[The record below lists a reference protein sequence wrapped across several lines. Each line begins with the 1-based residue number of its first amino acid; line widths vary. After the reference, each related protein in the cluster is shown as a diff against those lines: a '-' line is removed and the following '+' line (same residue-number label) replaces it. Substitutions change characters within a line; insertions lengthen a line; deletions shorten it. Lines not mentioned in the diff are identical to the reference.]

1 MVASGLRYVRAML
14 LVGALVPLSRAAA
27 SEPEQRTPAAPGAD
41 GAGALGQG
49 SRASPQ
55 AEAGQE
61 HCAAISEAS
70 ASAWLRAQELFER
83 AQAEVEAERFRA
95 AVPLL
100 EQAYALVPLPELLY
114 NLAAVHAEL
123 GECAPMR
130 QYAQRYLEQC
140 PAGRRIGDVL
150 VWLDSSRAACGA
162 ASNTGAQSGSGR
174 AAAPGL
180 SVSPETAQPTRG
192 GPSPL
197 AAPSDAKLA
206 RAELGGARAVDSGV
220 TPREIAGWSLL
231 GAGALALGGS
241 VGLALSAEG
250 IEREM
255 ARLRGVS
262 VAEWERYEARG
273 ESRARFAWVLG
284 AASAAAVGAGL
295 WLSLGGSET
304 EAAAV
309 AVDPSGAS
317 VTYRALF

>member
-1 MVASGLRYVRAML
+1 MVASGLRYVRAMV

-27 SEPEQRTPAAPGAD
+27 SEPEQRAPGAD
-41 GAGALGQG
+41 GAGVLGQG

-61 HCAAISEAS
+61 HCAASSEAS
-70 ASAWLRAQELFER
+70 PSAWLRAQELFER
-83 AQAEVEAERFRA
+83 AQAEVEAERFRD

-123 GECAPMR
+123 GECGPMR

-162 ASNTGAQSGSGR
+162 ASNTGAQSGAGR

-180 SVSPETAQPTRG
+180 SVSPETAQPAPG
-192 GPSPL
+192 GPSAL

-206 RAELGGARAVDSGV
+206 RAELVGGARAVDSGV

-295 WLSLGGSET
+295 WLSLGGSDT

-309 AVDPSGAS
+309 AVDPSGAAVS
-317 VTYRALF
+317 YRALF